1 MNKLARRTLLA
12 AAGLCIAGGIL
23 FAVGTGLGGMR
34 FLATADLS
42 TIGSPNS
49 SRKLYEMDKTKLDD
63 FSRLEADI
71 TYMDISILPSEDD
84 SCYLSYQITGSG
96 AENPFQYTIQ
106 DGTLTLKEDLS
117 AESQFFV
124 GIDYSFLARL
134 FTGRVVT
141 DAPDNVSDN
150 LTLYLPKDKYLDYAA
165 ISEATAISFCVDF
178 RQNSS
183 LWNPPTA
190 ILSCLTSTPNPAVSP
205 WETVTHRWIPL
216 PPDKWIL
223 ILPTGMFPSIIVLW
237 EPLPSSPATGTS
249 PAKTPPIPGTAPL
262 IFLTAASA
270 SGLMTARKRLC
281 PWTSKRITEI
291 FPLQKTF
298 RTAPIPSMRTR
309 IPKATGKPEAQMPE
323 KYRFIAPTVTFPS
336 DNPFFLLSAGKRR
349 GRRTINAAPGVY
361 ARHGVIFGFLSKIRW
376 LSSPHF
382 S

>member
-165 ISEATAISFCVDF
+165 ISGGDGDIILHGLQTEQLTLE
-178 RQNSS
+178 SS
-183 LWNPPTA
+183 YGDLIMSDVNA
-190 ILSCLTSTPNPAVSP
+190 KSGSLSLGDGDAQMD
-205 WETVTHRWIPL
+205 TVT
-216 PPDKWIL
+216 
-223 ILPTGMFPSIIVLW
+223 TGQMDFD
-237 EPLPSSPATGTS
+237 TS
-249 PAKTPPIPGTAPL
+249 YGDVSVNHCSL
-262 IFLTAASA
+262 
-270 SGLMTARKRLC
+270 G
-281 PWTSKRITEI
+281 
-291 FPLQKTF
+291 
-298 RTAPIPSMRTR
+298 
-309 IPKATGKPEAQMPE
+309 
-323 KYRFIAPTVTFPS
+323 TVTFQSS
-336 DNPFFLLSAGKRR
+336 DGDFTSENTTYTGNCSFDLSYGSVSFRLDDSQKETLSMDLKTDYGDISVAEDLPNSSYTQYEDEDTKSYRKTGSADAGKVS
-349 GRRTINAAPGVY
+349 VY
-361 ARHGVIFGFLSKIRW
+361 CADGDISIR
-376 LSSPHF
+376 
-382 S
+382 

>member
-165 ISEATAISFCVDF
+165 ISGGDGDIILHGLQTEQLTLE
-178 RQNSS
+178 SS
-183 LWNPPTA
+183 YGD
-190 ILSCLTSTPNPAVSP
+190 VS
-205 WETVTHRWIPL
+205 VNHCSL
-216 PPDKWIL
+216 
-223 ILPTGMFPSIIVLW
+223 G
-237 EPLPSSPATGTS
+237 
-249 PAKTPPIPGTAPL
+249 
-262 IFLTAASA
+262 
-270 SGLMTARKRLC
+270 
-281 PWTSKRITEI
+281 
-291 FPLQKTF
+291 
-298 RTAPIPSMRTR
+298 
-309 IPKATGKPEAQMPE
+309 
-323 KYRFIAPTVTFPS
+323 TVTFQSS
-336 DNPFFLLSAGKRR
+336 DGDFTSENTAYTGNCSFDLSYGSVSFRLDDSQKETLSMDLKTDYGDISVAEDLPNSSYTQYEDEDTKSYRKTGSADAGKVS
-349 GRRTINAAPGVY
+349 VY
-361 ARHGVIFGFLSKIRW
+361 CADGDISIR
-376 LSSPHF
+376 
-382 S
+382 